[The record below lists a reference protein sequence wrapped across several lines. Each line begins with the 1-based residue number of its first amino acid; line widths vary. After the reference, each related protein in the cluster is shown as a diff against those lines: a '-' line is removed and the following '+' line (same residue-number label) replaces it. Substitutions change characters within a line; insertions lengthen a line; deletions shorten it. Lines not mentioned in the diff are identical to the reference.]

1 MKKIFACLTLLI
13 AIFFGSKAFAY
24 YEGYISWNKDLV
36 ASYAWANSKSV
47 LSWLVSFDSS
57 TNYWTYRYTFTTD
70 GKPGISHVIT
80 EVSGTFDSDN
90 IQGGT
95 TKGYELD
102 AYSSGDR
109 SNPGLIGDL
118 YGLKFETTS
127 KSEGKSYT
135 WTIVTDRAPMW
146 GDFYAK
152 GGKND
157 YVYNTGFGT
166 TYDAPIGNNENL
178 FGWVLVPDTV
188 TMKTT
193 TTVPEPETLILLG
206 IGILFLII
214 ALKKIRKKKGGLPQ
228 DRKK

>member
-1 MKKIFACLTLLI
+1 MKRIFVCLALL
-13 AIFFGSKAFAY
+13 AVVFFGSRAFAY
-24 YEGYISWNKDLV
+24 YEGYISWDKNLV
-36 ASYAWANSKSV
+36 ASYGWANSKSV
-47 LSWLVSFDSS
+47 LNWIVSFDSS
-57 TNYWTYRYTFTTD
+57 TDYWTYRYTFTTD
-70 GKPGISHVIT
+70 GNPGISHVIT

-90 IQGGT
+90 IEAGT
-95 TKGYELD
+95 TKGYELED
-102 AYSSGDR
+102 YSSGER

-118 YGLKFETTS
+118 YGLKFET
-127 KSEGKSYT
+127 KKRSEGKTYT

-178 FGWVLVPDTV
+178 FGWALVPDTV
-188 TMKTT
+188 TRITT
-193 TTVPEPETLILLG
+193 SVPEPETLILLG
-206 IGILFLII
+206 IGILFVII
-214 ALKKIRKKKGGLPQ
+214 ALRKIRKRKAGLPQ